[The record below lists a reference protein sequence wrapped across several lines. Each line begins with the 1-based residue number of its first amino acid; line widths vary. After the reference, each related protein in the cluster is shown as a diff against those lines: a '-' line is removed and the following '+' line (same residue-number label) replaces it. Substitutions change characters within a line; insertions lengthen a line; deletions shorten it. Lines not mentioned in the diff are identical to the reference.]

1 MSGIPGIT
9 KTLTGAR
16 TLAVGHV
23 WLATAFA
30 VLLGLSATSLAQEVG
45 NSPAPVAAPATPAPS
60 FGPFDGLVDRQLV
73 FPDGLTL
80 DIKLAEG
87 GNALV
92 IQYGKANGEFVS
104 QAWLRPSGP
113 GSYSVNWVPARSDHY
128 VAVLRPDGV
137 LTVIGDYKGW
147 STAWW
152 REGERLAQHTGQMSG
167 GTLVTTSGPRYLE
180 FSSADR
186 LNAARANMEGSRL
199 AAEAEAQ
206 QAREAKWE
214 AEERQSAMFNNVLGA
229 LTQVDT
235 SAYAQAQANL
245 DATVASIQA
254 AAAVERQ
261 QQAQPAVQAQTHAA
275 EAQRRSVEQAA
286 TVERQR
292 LQAVA
297 LAESPQVAARP
308 AATAQTTANPA
319 SQNLAGTGQKAPGG
333 TMTFILLAP
342 LDTVI
347 NRMNG
352 TCYSNLV
359 SIPGPPG
366 WPVLDHTNDRA
377 AAELVQAYI
386 PGFEAQ
392 CSQAGPVR
400 SSSYIW
406 NARSSEGRPAEELA
420 RQMRNQMF
428 QVQVSP

>member
-9 KTLTGAR
+9 KALTRGR
-16 TLAVGHV
+16 TLAVGYV
-23 WLATAFA
+23 WLTTAFA

-45 NSPAPVAAPATPAPS
+45 NSPAPVAAPAAPS
-60 FGPFDGLVDRQLV
+60 FGPFDGLVDRQMV

-87 GNALV
+87 GNAL
-92 IQYGKANGEFVS
+92 ILQSGKANGEFVS

-113 GSYSVNWVPARSDHY
+113 GSYSVDWVPARSHRH
-128 VAVLRPDGV
+128 VALLRPDGV
-137 LTVIGDYKGW
+137 LTVISDFEGW
-147 STAWW
+147 TTAWW
-152 REGERLAQHTGQMSG
+152 REGDRLGQHVGQMLG
-167 GTLVTTSGPRYLE
+167 QTLVSRSAPRYLE
-180 FSSADR
+180 FSNADR

-229 LTQVDT
+229 LTQADT

-245 DATVASIQA
+245 DATVANIQA

-261 QQAQPAVQAQTHAA
+261 QQTQTHATQ
-275 EAQRRSVEQAA
+275 AQRRSVEQAA

-308 AATAQTTANPA
+308 AATAQPAANPA
-319 SQNLAGTGQKAPGG
+319 SQILAGTGQKAPGG

-406 NARSSEGRPAEELA
+406 NARSSEGRPGEELA